1 MLDTNDEMLTPI
13 KATIGTK
20 VRNVIC
26 EKKSNAQFYES
37 TSENANPQFPHVYVV
52 QIGTLG
58 LCL

>member
-26 EKKSNAQFYES
+26 EEKQRTIISVNLRKRKSTY
-37 TSENANPQFPHVYVV
+37 
-52 QIGTLG
+52 TLSK
-58 LCL
+58 LELSDFVC